1 MNTSDAPPVKRRN
14 VAAIGPRLRL
24 LYLFVLA
31 LVAMLVANSVYLVS
45 ITLMEWFSGGHYQ
58 NYFYLL
64 MFLCHILLGLLF
76 LTPFVIFSTIHFLN
90 TKNRKKRRT
99 VYVGYALLS
108 VSVVLLVS
116 GIMLVRISG
125 LFELKTPSLR
135 RFIYWLHV
143 ITPLVVLWLYWLHRQ
158 VGPKIKWRQGR
169 NYLAFVAVMMLLML
183 ALHSQDPRQWNVVG
197 PQSGAKYFEPSPVRT
212 TTGKFIPAR
221 ALMMDDYCR
230 NCHADVHASWK
241 DSVHH
246 LSSFNNPV
254 YLASIRETRDVL
266 LKRDGSIQ
274 ASRLCAGCHDPVPFL
289 SGAFDDPNFD
299 DVKHPTAHAGV
310 TCTTCHAITHVNSV
324 KGNGDYTI
332 EEPLHYP
339 FAYSDNPVLRWINH
353 QLVKAK
359 PAMHN
364 KTFLKPLHKTTEF
377 CSVCHKVNLPGELT
391 HYKQFLRA
399 QDHYDSFLLS
409 GISGHSAR
417 SFYYP
422 KQAEKNCN
430 DCHLPLMESD
440 DFGTDFFDDSGILKA
455 HNHLF
460 PSANTALAW
469 LRDKPEVID
478 AHRQFLKNNVMR
490 VDIFGIKKGKT
501 IDAPLQAPLRPLLPK
516 LEPGETYVVETVL
529 RALREMGHHFTQGTT
544 DSNQIW
550 LDVTIT
556 SGGKV
561 IGRSGALDENR
572 RVDPWAHFVN
582 VFLLDRNGYRIERR
596 NPQDIFTP
604 LYNHQIGPGT
614 AQTVHYQFEL
624 PKDIDAP
631 VEISVKLQ
639 YRKFDSTL
647 MDFVHKSRKP
657 GDPLLRGAQP
667 GEPYLNQLPIIT
679 IAEDRV
685 VLPVA
690 GVDVEPEQQ
699 SSDVAVWERWNDY
712 GMGLLQK
719 GKATLRQAADAF
731 TKVEQAGRYDGP
743 LNLAR
748 VYFRE
753 GRLDEAVEAIN
764 RATAFDSP
772 GPPPWTIAWLSG
784 MINRQQGNLQA
795 AERNYRSALYDH
807 TSEMQKRGFDFSLD
821 YVVVNQ
827 YGEVLFDL
835 ARQQRGESR
844 AEQRQKYLEQSIEQ
858 FSKTLEIDPE
868 NVTAHYNLQ
877 LLYAQLGKAELSRKH
892 QKLHAL
898 YKPDD
903 NATDIAIAAARKRYP
918 AANHAAEAVVIYP
931 LQRKGAPDLPETALI
946 SKSR

>member
-1 MNTSDAPPVKRRN
+1 MNTSSAPPKKRRN
-14 VAAIGPRLRL
+14 VAAIGPRLRS
-24 LYLFVLA
+24 LYLLVLA
-31 LVAMLVANSVYLVS
+31 LVAILVANSLYLVS
-45 ITLMEWFSGGHYQ
+45 ITTMEWFSGQLYQ
-58 NYFYLL
+58 NYFYQV
-64 MFLCHILLGLLF
+64 MFLFHILLGIIF
-76 LTPFVIFSTIHFLN
+76 LVPFVVFTFIHFLN
-90 TKNRKKRRT
+90 TNNRKKRRT
-99 VYVGYALLS
+99 VYVGYALLTIS
-108 VSVVLLVS
+108 LALLIS
-116 GIMLVRISG
+116 GILLVRISG

-135 RFIYWLHV
+135 RFTYWLHV
-143 ITPLVVLWLYWLHRQ
+143 ITPLVVVWFYWLHRQ
-158 VGPKIKWRQGR
+158 TGPKIKWRLGF
-169 NYLAFVAVMMLLML
+169 NYLAVIASTMLVMFV
-183 ALHSQDPRQWNVVG
+183 LHSQDPRQWNVTG
-197 PQSGAKYFEPSPVRT
+197 PQSGAKYFDPSPVRT
-212 TTGKFIPAR
+212 TTGKFIPAQS
-221 ALMMDDYCR
+221 LMMDEYCKA
-230 NCHADVHASWK
+230 CHADVHASWE

-254 YLASIRETRDVL
+254 YLASIRESREVL
-266 LKRDGSIQ
+266 MKRDGSIQ
-274 ASRLCAGCHDPVPFL
+274 TSRLCAGCHDPVPFL
-289 SGAFDDPNFD
+289 SGAFDDPQFD
-299 DVKHPTAHAGV
+299 DINHATARAGI
-310 TCTTCHAITHVNSV
+310 TCTSCHSITHVNSV

-339 FAYSDNPVLRWINH
+339 FAYSDNPVLQWINH

-377 CSVCHKVNLPGELT
+377 CSVCHKVNLPGQLT
-391 HYKQFLRA
+391 HYKKFLRA

-430 DCHLPLMESD
+430 DCHLPLIESN
-440 DFGTDFFDDSGILKA
+440 DFGSDFFDDSGVLKA
-455 HNHLF
+455 HDHLF

-469 LRDKPEVID
+469 LRDKPKVVE

-490 VDIFGIKKGKT
+490 VDIFGIKKGNT
-501 IDAPLQAPLRPLLPK
+501 IDAPLQAPLRPLLPT
-516 LEPGETYVVETVL
+516 LEPGNTYVMETVL

-550 LDVTIT
+550 LDVTIS
-556 SGGKV
+556 SGGKI
-561 IGRSGALDENR
+561 IGRSGALDDTR
-572 RVDPWAHFVN
+572 RVDLWAHFVN
-582 VFLLDRNGYRIERR
+582 VFLLDKDGNRIERR

-604 LYNHQIGPGT
+604 LYNHQIGPGS

-624 PKDIDAP
+624 PEDVDAP

-647 MDFVHKSRKP
+647 LNFVRETQKP
-657 GDPLLRGAQP
+657 GDRPLRDAKP
-667 GEPYLNQLPIIT
+667 GEPYLNQFPIIT
-679 IAEDRV
+679 VAEDHI

-690 GVDVEPEQQ
+690 GVKIEPEQQ
-699 SSDVAVWERWNDY
+699 NSKVAAWERWNDY
-712 GMGLLQK
+712 GIGMLQK

-731 TKVEQAGRYDGP
+731 GTVEQAGRYDGP

-753 GRLDEAVEAIN
+753 GRLDKAVNAIK
-764 RATAFDSP
+764 RASAFDTP
-772 GPPPWTIAWLSG
+772 APPAWTIAWLSG
-784 MINRQQGNLQA
+784 RINRQQGNLQA
-795 AERNYRSALYDH
+795 AESNFRSALYDQ

-821 YVVVNQ
+821 YVVINQ

-835 ARQQRGESR
+835 AKQQRGESR
-844 AEQRQKYLEQSIEQ
+844 AADRKKYLEQSIEQ
-858 FSKTLEIDPE
+858 FQKTLGIDPE

-877 LLYAQLGKAELSRKH
+877 LLYAQTGKDDLSREH

-903 NATDIAIAAARKRYP
+903 NAADIAIAAARKRYP

-931 LQRKGAPDLPETALI
+931 LQRKGAPGFSKLLAI
-946 SKSR
+946 SKSK